1 MSPSGLAEVLTLG
14 TIANRLGLELKG
26 DAELEIHGVCALE
39 PGQPGCLAFVGH
51 ARLAD
56 TIKRSQAAAV
66 IVTPALGE
74 TAEHALFADNP
85 QLAFARAAELFAP
98 DDRPPI
104 GVDPS
109 AVVHADATLG
119 EHVRIG
125 PACVIGAGA
134 RIADHCSVAAGC
146 VVGRDVQIGA
156 GADIAANV
164 TIADRVIIGQ
174 RVLILPGAV
183 IGSRGFGNAHDGKR
197 WHAIPQLG
205 TVRIGDDVEIGANTT
220 IDRGALGDTVIE
232 DNVRIDNL
240 CQIAHNV
247 HIGAHT
253 ALASGVG
260 IAGST
265 TVGRNCM
272 LGGQVGLNGHIRIA
286 DGVIVNGGSK
296 VLQDVTEAGQYASG
310 TPLMPAMAWRRFM
323 ALVNRL
329 ETRLKALE
337 RGRRA

>member
-1 MSPSGLAEVLTLG
+1 MTLG
-14 TIANRLGLELKG
+14 AIAERFGFEVQG
-26 DAELEIHGVCALE
+26 DADLRIEGVCALS
-39 PGQPGCLAFVGH
+39 PGHPGCLAY
-51 ARLAD
+51 ANNSRMAEA
-56 TIKRSQAAAV
+56 IAASAAAAV
-66 IVTPALGE
+66 IVPAALAQS
-74 TAEHALFADNP
+74 AEQALIAANP
-85 QLAFARAAELFAP
+85 QLAFAQVAGLFAA
-98 DDRPPI
+98 DDRPDP

-109 AVVHADATLG
+109 AVVHPDAQLGAD
-119 EHVRIG
+119 VRIG
-125 PACVIGAGA
+125 ANCVIGAGA
-134 RIADHCSVAAGC
+134 RIASGSSLGAGC
-146 VVGRDVQIGA
+146 VIGRRVVIGA
-156 GADIAANV
+156 DADIATNV
-164 TIADRVIIGQ
+164 TIADRVEIGE

-183 IGSRGFGNAHDGKR
+183 IGSRGFGNAHDGQR
-197 WHAIPQLG
+197 WHAIPQMG
-205 TVRIGDDVEIGANTT
+205 TVRVGDDVEIGANTT

-265 TVGRNCM
+265 RVGRNCM
-272 LGGQVGLNGHIRIA
+272 LGGQVGLNGHIRLV

-296 VLQDVTEAGQYASG
+296 VLQDIDQPGQYASG

-337 RGRRA
+337 RGRRT

>member
-1 MSPSGLAEVLTLG
+1 MSLSGLSAPLTLG
-14 TIANRLGLELKG
+14 TIAKRLGLELQG

-39 PGQPGCLAFVGH
+39 PGQPGCLAFAGN
-51 ARLAD
+51 ARLGEA
-56 TIKRSQAAAV
+56 IQRSQAAAV
-66 IVTPALGE
+66 IVAPAL
-74 TAEHALFADNP
+74 AAHAQQALLADNP

-98 DDRPPI
+98 DDRPPL
-104 GVDPS
+104 GVDPT
-109 AVVHADATLG
+109 AVIHADAKLG
-119 EHVRIG
+119 NNVRIG
-125 PACVIGAGA
+125 PTCVVGAGA
-134 RIADHCSVAAGC
+134 HIADDSSLAAGC
-146 VVGRDVQIGA
+146 VIGRDVQIGA

-164 TIADRVIIGQ
+164 TIADRVVIGQ
-174 RVLILPGAV
+174 RALILPGAV

-220 IDRGALGDTVIE
+220 IDRGALGDTVIK

-296 VLQDVTEAGQYASG
+296 VLQDVTQAGQYASG